1 MEDIKIDDILAS
13 NCPKF
18 LDPVYDC
25 LPPCDCAL
33 IEKYSFLEFSVAS
46 GRYYFRDIVASMWLS
61 LIENETIIVDFL
73 RNNGE
78 MADDEKIR
86 HVAQNLWSQFSIREK
101 SGDLVCVLLTAI
113 SIVTHKYGLE
123 LIPAD
128 QRF

>member
-1 MEDIKIDDILAS
+1 MEDIKIDDILLS

-33 IEKYSFLEFSVAS
+33 IEKYSFLEFSVDS
-46 GRYYFRDIVASMWLS
+46 GKYYFRDIVASMWLS

-73 RNNGE
+73 RNNDQ
-78 MADDEKIR
+78 MNDSEKIQY
-86 HVAQNLWSQFSIREK
+86 VARNLWSRLNTEER
-101 SGDLVCVLLTAI
+101 SGDLTCVLLTAI

-123 LIPAD
+123 LIPVD